1 MLDRKGIKKSA
12 KQSVKKHYGIF
23 VAICLIAGVLGTD
36 FTGSLDFVKNPTNFS
51 DESIDEDSY
60 TGLIGVNEKMIQSVL
75 QKSSN
80 NGKQENEE
88 KITSEKGENKILAR
102 DEGVFASVV
111 NAVTSR
117 SYLITI
123 AAGLNSIFG
132 APNITYIILIAGSM
146 IISFM
151 FWFLFTNTYSV
162 IMSRIFMEGKTYE
175 SVSIDNVLYL
185 KKTRKW
191 LKTAWTMCVE
201 EILYV
206 LWCFTIVGI
215 FVKRYSYYMVPYIIA
230 ENPNIN
236 TFDAITLSRNMMNGH
251 KWECFKLEISFIGWG
266 ILDILT
272 MGLSGLLFSNP
283 YKIATISEYY
293 ALLRNE
299 AKDKKIKNSE
309 LLNDKYL
316 FEKASKEI
324 INNAYGDITKEIQEL
339 ENMPKP
345 EETNIFTKLFGVT
358 LFNNEKEKLYEAVEE
373 KKIKIGTLKAAA
385 EGRAYPKRLYEVSK
399 SNKKKTV
406 ELIHYMRHYSVF
418 SLIFMFFVFSFIG
431 WTWEVS
437 FHLITDGEFVNRGI
451 MHGPYVPIYGFG
463 GTLILVILNKL
474 RKYPL
479 LEFISAIVLC
489 GFVEYFT
496 AYYLETVNNGTKWWD
511 YTGYFLNL
519 HGRICAEGL
528 LIFGIGGMLVVYL
541 VAPLLDNLIRKM
553 NSKVIITLCIV
564 LSLIFFVDMGYS
576 VKHPNKGKGITDYAK
591 IEQIQYFENI

>member
-132 APNITYIILIAGSM
+132 VPNITYIILIAGSM

-316 FEKASKEI
+316 LEKASKEI

-406 ELIHYMRHYSVF
+406 ELIHYMRHYSMF
-418 SLIFMFFVFSFIG
+418 SLILMFFVFSFIG

-564 LSLIFFVDMGYS
+564 LSLIFFVDMVYS

>member
-162 IMSRIFMEGKTYE
+162 IMSRIFMEGKIYE
-175 SVSIDNVLYL
+175 GVSIDNVLYL

-451 MHGPYVPIYGFG
+451 MQGPYVPIYGFG

>member
-162 IMSRIFMEGKTYE
+162 IMSRIFMEGKIYE
-175 SVSIDNVLYL
+175 GVSIDNVLYL

-451 MHGPYVPIYGFG
+451 MQGPYVPIYGFG

-528 LIFGIGGMLVVYL
+528 LIFGIGGMLDVYL